1 MSADT
6 RLIRTSVTDETV
18 RLLAAAR
25 DTGVVVRVLGGMGI
39 VLHVGEELHPAFQRE
54 IGDIDLATSKRGG
67 RQVSEFLS
75 SQGYA
80 PNKAFNTMNGNRS
93 LLFYDEPNR
102 RQIDV
107 FVGTFEMCHDLPLDE
122 RLELEPLTLPL
133 AELMLT
139 KLQIVKLN
147 RKDAHDLYALLLTH
161 EVSDHDRDAIN
172 GAWIG
177 RLCGQ
182 DWGLCHTAE
191 LNLARLNLT
200 STSCRWRRRSSRSS
214 ERGYGSCR
222 RPSSGRR
229 RRQSGGSVP
238 ESGIACAG
246 MKSPRRSKVGVLTG
260 QNGMAK
266 ENSCR

>member
-1 MSADT
+1 MSAGT
-6 RLIRTSVTDETV
+6 RLIQTSVTDETV

-25 DTGVVVRVLGGMGI
+25 DAGVLVRVLGGMGI
-39 VLHVGEELHPAFQRE
+39 VLHVGDQLHPAFERE

-80 PNKAFNTMNGNRS
+80 PNKAFNAMNGSRR

-107 FVGTFEMCHDLPLDE
+107 FVGTFEMCHELALEP

-139 KLQIVKLN
+139 KLQIIKLN

-161 EVSDHDRDAIN
+161 EVCDHDRDAIN

-182 DWGLCHTAE
+182 DWGLCHTVE
-191 LNLARLNLT
+191 LNLARLELELDELPLAAT
-200 STSCRWRRRSSRSS
+200 QRQLIRTRIRELQEAVERTPKTTKWRIRARVGDRVRWY
-214 ERGYGSCR
+214 EE
-222 RPSSGRR
+222 
-229 RRQSGGSVP
+229 P
-238 ESGIACAG
+238 EEVEKWAY
-246 MKSPRRSKVGVLTG
+246 
-260 QNGMAK
+260 
-266 ENSCR
+266 

>member
-6 RLIRTSVTDETV
+6 PLIQTSVSDETV

-25 DTGVVVRVLGGMGI
+25 EEGVLVRVLGGMGI
-39 VLHVGEELHPAFQRE
+39 VLHVGEGLHPAFQRE

-80 PNKAFNTMNGNRS
+80 PNKAFNTMNGNRR
-93 LLFYDEPNR
+93 LLFYDQPNR

-107 FVGTFEMCHDLPLDE
+107 FVGTFEMCHNLPLDE

-161 EVSDHDRDAIN
+161 DVADHDRDAIN
-172 GAWIG
+172 GDWIG

-182 DWGLCHTAE
+182 DWGLCHTVE
-191 LNLARLNLT
+191 LNLARLELELDELPLAAT
-200 STSCRWRRRSSRSS
+200 ELERIRTRIRELQEAIERTPKTAKWRIRARVGDRVRWY
-214 ERGYGSCR
+214 EE
-222 RPSSGRR
+222 
-229 RRQSGGSVP
+229 P
-238 ESGIACAG
+238 EEVEKRAY
-246 MKSPRRSKVGVLTG
+246 
-260 QNGMAK
+260 
-266 ENSCR
+266 